1 MPSRV
6 ILFSGASA
14 VGKTAAVKALLP
26 LLNIAQCCV
35 CKIDCLRT
43 QDDEAYRR
51 MGVPCVAGLSRD
63 ICPDHFFVSNL
74 PELWQWADAQKRP
87 TLLLETA
94 GLCHRCSPATR
105 EMIAGCVLDCTVS
118 AARRSSSAPML
129 TQADFVV
136 LTKIDMVSQAE
147 LEIIR
152 CRSARSIPRGHLPCG
167 RSGGIRRGSA
177 RPLAAYPA

>member
-51 MGVPCVAGLSRD
+51 MGVPCVAISAR
-63 ICPDHFFVSNL
+63 ITFSF
-74 PELWQWADAQKRP
+74 P
-87 TLLLETA
+87 TCRNS
-94 GLCHRCSPATR
+94 GSGRTR
-105 EMIAGCVLDCTVS
+105 KT
-118 AARRSSSAPML
+118 ARRSFWKP
-129 TQADFVV
+129 
-136 LTKIDMVSQAE
+136 
-147 LEIIR
+147 
-152 CRSARSIPRGHLPCG
+152 
-167 RSGGIRRGSA
+167 RGSA
-177 RPLAAYPA
+177 TAAPPPQGR

>member
-51 MGVPCVAGLSRD
+51 MACHASRD
-63 ICPDHFFVSNL
+63 
-74 PELWQWADAQKRP
+74 
-87 TLLLETA
+87 
-94 GLCHRCSPATR
+94 
-105 EMIAGCVLDCTVS
+105 S
-118 AARRSSSAPML
+118 AA
-129 TQADFVV
+129 
-136 LTKIDMVSQAE
+136 I
-147 LEIIR
+147 
-152 CRSARSIPRGHLPCG
+152 SARITFSFPTCRNSGSG
-167 RSGGIRRGSA
+167 RTRKTAQRSFWKPRGSA
-177 RPLAAYPA
+177 TAAPQPQGR

>member
-63 ICPDHFFVSNL
+63 ICPDHFLVSNL
-74 PELWQWADAQKRP
+74 PELWQWADAQNRP

-94 GLCHRCSPATR
+94 GLPRHKGDDRRVRARLHRQLPRT
-105 EMIAGCVLDCTVS
+105 G
-118 AARRSSSAPML
+118 AARPDAHPGGFRR
-129 TQADFVV
+129 ADQNRYGF
-136 LTKIDMVSQAE
+136 
-147 LEIIR
+147 
-152 CRSARSIPRGHLPCG
+152 PG
-167 RSGGIRRGSA
+167 
-177 RPLAAYPA
+177 

>member
-63 ICPDHFFVSNL
+63 ICPDHFLVSNL
-74 PELWQWADAQKRP
+74 PELWQWADAQNR
-87 TLLLETA
+87 
-94 GLCHRCSPATR
+94 
-105 EMIAGCVLDCTVS
+105 
-118 AARRSSSAPML
+118 RRSFWKP
-129 TQADFVV
+129 
-136 LTKIDMVSQAE
+136 
-147 LEIIR
+147 
-152 CRSARSIPRGHLPCG
+152 
-167 RSGGIRRGSA
+167 RGSA
-177 RPLAAYPA
+177 TAAPPPQGR

>member
-63 ICPDHFFVSNL
+63 ICSG
-74 PELWQWADAQKRP
+74 R
-87 TLLLETA
+87 
-94 GLCHRCSPATR
+94 TR
-105 EMIAGCVLDCTVS
+105 KT
-118 AARRSSSAPML
+118 ARRSFWKP
-129 TQADFVV
+129 
-136 LTKIDMVSQAE
+136 
-147 LEIIR
+147 
-152 CRSARSIPRGHLPCG
+152 
-167 RSGGIRRGSA
+167 RGSA
-177 RPLAAYPA
+177 TAAPPPQGR